1 MKLIKNAHIITMEK
15 RDYENGYILID
26 GAKIAAIGSMSE
38 LLLDETKFDEVF
50 DARGALALP
59 GFIDAH
65 CHIGLWEE
73 GAGEEG
79 ADGNEEGEQILPQ
92 LRAIDGVNPAD
103 FAFSEALAAGVTA
116 VVTGPGSGCVI
127 GGQFAALKTCG
138 NYLEEMLIKAPVA
151 LKVALGENPKKG
163 ASGKFPS
170 TRMGTAALLRE
181 TLFNAAEYVHRQEAY
196 EKNPEGER
204 PTPDFKNEVLAQV
217 IRRELPLKVHVHR
230 ADDICTAIRI
240 AEEFNIC
247 ITLEHCTEG
256 HLLLPLLAQKKL
268 PILLGPAISNR
279 SKPELKNKTSKIHKA
294 LADAGIPFALITD
307 HPEQPIQTLYLTAAL
322 VHQEGVEKRT
332 ALESI
337 TINAAKAAS
346 LADRIGSLAPGKD
359 ADIVIHRGE
368 LFTLDA
374 KIEAVFVDGEN
385 AYNLIN

>member
-1 MKLIKNAHIITMEK
+1 MKLIRNARIITMEK
-15 RDYENGYILID
+15 KDYENGYLIID
-26 GAKIAAIGSMSE
+26 GTKIAAIGDMKS
-38 LLLDETKFDEVF
+38 LDRDEASFDEVH
-50 DARGALALP
+50 DANGALALP

-73 GAGEEG
+73 GAGQEG

-103 FAFSEALAAGVTA
+103 FAFSEALAGGVTT

-127 GGQFAALKTCG
+127 GGQFAALKTSG
-138 NYLEEMLIKAPVA
+138 SYLEEMLIKAPVA
-151 LKVALGENPKKG
+151 LKAALGENPKKD
-163 ASGKFPS
+163 AAGKFPA

-196 EKNPEGER
+196 EKNPEGDR

-240 AEEFNIC
+240 AEEFNIR

-268 PILLGPAISNR
+268 PVLLGPAISNR
-279 SKPELKNKTSKIHKA
+279 SKPELKNKTAKIHKA

-322 VHQEGVEKRT
+322 VHREGVEGRT
-332 ALESI
+332 ALEAI
-337 TINAAKAAS
+337 TINAAKAAD
-346 LADRIGSLAPGKD
+346 LADRVGSLAPGKD
-359 ADIVIHRGE
+359 ADIVLHRGE

-374 KIEAVFVDGEN
+374 KIEAVFINGEKK
-385 AYNLIN
+385 YMLV